1 MVATDFANI
10 RELPNRLWIQ
20 LIILHSAK
28 GARHSSP
35 AWGNAPGFHDCNRS
49 AENATHFNVESRFQ
63 RFAMIQF
70 SNPWG
75 AAPGSYEE
83 RAVGANK

>member
-1 MVATDFANI
+1 MVATDFASI

-35 AWGNAPGFHDCNRS
+35 GFHDRNRS
-49 AENATHFNVESRFQ
+49 AESAAHFNVESRFQ